1 MHGKGITIGNEPGG
15 ILAKRVQDA
24 VNTVVSSPDM
34 PARWSFMV
42 DRKTKVGTYPDDQ
55 QAITESEKLVSRYGG
70 MTSLTPKQGR
80 LFADGA
86 IYSQLMQGRQP
97 YLDGHKGDWM
107 MDGSVFGRAFRIIG
121 TPAISSTSM

>member
-1 MHGKGITIGNEPGG
+1 MHGKGITIGNEPGC
-15 ILAKRVQDA
+15 ILAKRVRDA

-55 QAITESEKLVSRYGG
+55 QVITESEKLVSRSGG
-70 MTSLTPKQGR
+70 MTSLAPKQAK

-86 IYSQLMQGRQP
+86 IYSQLMQVRQP

-107 MDGSVFGRAFRIIG
+107 MDESVFGRAFRIIG